1 MSTKFAGKTDEAVK
15 KATGKTWDEWF
26 KILDSADAS
35 KMPHKDIVLWLH
47 EKDLIKKGKSWSSN
61 RSFNAGWWAQSI
73 VVGYE
78 EKTGRRVFGAKTAGN
93 YTVTVGKSMNGSVD
107 DALKK
112 WENLV
117 KGKKEFNKVKVTGD
131 SRISS
136 TKDWRYWKVDM
147 EDGAKLMAGIGPKGD
162 KQSAFSV
169 TMDKLKGEKE
179 VEAWRK
185 YWKEFLK
192 KL

>member
-1 MSTKFAGKTDEAVK
+1 MDKKYAGKTDDAVK
-15 KATGKTWDEWF
+15 KATGKSWKEWF
-26 KILDSADAS
+26 KILDSAKAS
-35 KMPHKDIVLWLH
+35 KLPHKEIVLWLH
-47 EKDLIKKGKSWSSN
+47 EKDLVKKGKDWPTG

-78 EKTGRRVFGAKTAGN
+78 EKIGRRVFGAKTAGN
-93 YTVTVGKSMNGSVD
+93 YTVTIGKSLDGSIN

-112 WENLV
+112 WEGLV

-147 EDGAKLMAGIGPKGD
+147 EDGGKVMAGSGPKGD

-169 TMDKLKGEKE
+169 TMDKLKGERE
-179 VEAWRK
+179 VEEWRK
-185 YWKEFLK
+185 YWKEFLE